1 MIVVVGRPR
10 LDDAGAPAGLAT
22 LIALAARDSG
32 GRAEL
37 VGRVSDDDSGD
48 QAIVELG
55 RAGIGHAAVLR
66 DPTGSSGRIEAADV
80 ELALRYITE
89 CNVLVVAE
97 ALSDDAL
104 QVVVDGAAYHRA
116 ALVVIT
122 APNADTPDGSAATAA
137 PAAQAATAATAAL
150 ALPPEATVLQAPDEG
165 EGPFAQVVGRYAA
178 RLDSGDQ
185 PAEAWRAA
193 IESSGWAQAG
203 QA

>member
-22 LIALAARDSG
+22 LVCLAARGHG
-32 GRAEL
+32 GGAEL
-37 VGRVSDDDSGD
+37 VGRVSDNPAGD

-55 RAGIGHAAVLR
+55 RAGVGHAAVLR
-66 DPTGSSGRIEAADV
+66 DPTGASGQIEAADV

-97 ALSDDAL
+97 PLADDAL
-104 QVVVDGAAYHRA
+104 RAVIDGAAYHRA

-122 APNADTPDGSAATAA
+122 PSDAVTLST
-137 PAAQAATAATAAL
+137 QS
-150 ALPPEATVLQAPDEG
+150 LPPEATVLQAPDEG

-178 RLDSGDQ
+178 RLDAGDQ
-185 PAEAWRAA
+185 PADAWRAA
-193 IESSGWAQAG
+193 MESSGWEQAG